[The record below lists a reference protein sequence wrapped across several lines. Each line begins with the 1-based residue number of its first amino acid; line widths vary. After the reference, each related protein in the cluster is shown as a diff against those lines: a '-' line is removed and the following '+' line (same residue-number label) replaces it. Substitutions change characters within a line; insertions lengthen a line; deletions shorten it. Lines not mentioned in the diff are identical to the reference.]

1 MVTNQTSAYEDAG
14 SIPGLASMAV
24 SRGVG
29 HRRGAGPELLWL
41 WRRPA
46 ATAPIHLLAWELP
59 YAKGMALNK
68 DKKKK
73 KKERKKYSSLTQS
86 IEEQNV
92 SRVWQGLAKD
102 HPVTVKSGH
111 SFPTWSW

>member
-1 MVTNQTSAYEDAG
+1 MKYSSLGSSHCGSVVTNQTSAYEDAG

-29 HRRGAGPELLWL
+29 HRHGSGPELLWL

-73 KKERKKYSSLTQS
+73 KKKERKKEKFQPDSIYRGAKSVQSLARTC
-86 IEEQNV
+86 
-92 SRVWQGLAKD
+92 
-102 HPVTVKSGH
+102 
-111 SFPTWSW
+111 